1 MAGRVKKRARQRG
14 EALASREA
22 LCQRVETIEGD
33 DCLEQLAPMLVD
45 PRDRALARIAGP
57 LTTTDHHSRL
67 IVRGQ

>member
-1 MAGRVKKRARQRG
+1 MALPLGHD
-14 EALASREA
+14 ALEVQA
-22 LCQRVETIEGD
+22 LH
-33 DCLEQLAPMLVD
+33 CLEQLAPMLVD